1 MAAADEQMV
10 ALEVSDSQ
18 GIHAAEIPIMELQA
32 STPVRQSSSED
43 GMPVSRNTAE
53 ASAQEAIHDAL
64 GENSAETSDGP
75 RPWRIL
81 SLDEY
86 PLLGV

>member
-1 MAAADEQMV
+1 MADADEQTV

-18 GIHAAEIPIMELQA
+18 GIHAAEIPITELQA
-32 STPVRQSSSED
+32 STPARQSLSED

-53 ASAQEAIHDAL
+53 ASAQEAIRDTS
-64 GENSAETSDGP
+64 GEDSAETSDGP

-86 PLLGV
+86 LLLGV